1 MKLDKYIKQEI
12 SIIKLDLPIAHSKES
27 LLYWILYSL
36 GIVNKRDK
44 KGIKAKILV
53 TLMTHKKE
61 MSADDLK
68 YLCKESRT
76 TILFHLKDL
85 IKKGLVIKENGKYRI
100 SENNYKQ
107 LILRIR
113 NELNEILANMETI
126 AKELDSLIE
135 KEEI

>member
-1 MKLDKYIKQEI
+1 MKLEKYIKREI
-12 SIIKLDLPIAHSKES
+12 SIVKLDLPISHSKES

-36 GIVNKRDK
+36 GIVSKRDK

-85 IKKGLVIKENGKYRI
+85 LKKGLVVKENGKYRI
-100 SENNYKQ
+100 AEKNYKE
-107 LILRIR
+107 LILKVKH
-113 NELNEILANMETI
+113 ELNEILANMETI
-126 AKELDSLIE
+126 AKELDSIIE
-135 KEEI
+135 KE